1 MAAAALFS
9 VAPSWVT
16 QMQSK
21 YGVQPAELAN
31 AWEGVTSGNAGPYGT
46 MGWYWHWPADAD
58 DNRGL
63 GGSITWAWD
72 DQLCKETSNSE
83 DRGGLGVFEDVFN
96 EDFFFAKFVV
106 CKDIRAAM
114 HRAFQTWTDVHHK
127 INFIDVTEECR
138 RLYGKV
144 QSNCSL
150 AEVFITHRTDGGAS
164 PNDGKPWCDPASL
177 GASCGGSAFPY
188 GDPYELA
195 DSSYT
200 PNGYTSRRRA
210 LDEKEA
216 KWGDSPGDLHTHAT
230 RHLQT
235 DDTIEDTGAAIS
247 AGTAAASATQYGRYA
262 YDLRSTNGHVQKIGD
277 SDESPGRQVIETF
290 GGIISFNIDKC
301 WYLDSSFCAPLH
313 ELKSNMGS
321 DNALAMCQGLAYGV
335 FALALVTCIVLISR
349 VAKHQHCGCDSE
361 RTKAKKA
368 FDILEEVNSWGV
380 LPLGFLLLMLWTPIS
395 LQVNIF
401 TPCWECYDFEAAATH
416 EIGHIL
422 GLNHPNAIGTI
433 DGTDPFTG
441 EKFPVGNNSY
451 NWLLANKEGINPYTE
466 IVSNGTYPDACE
478 NPWKYVV
485 AGEWDDG
492 ELSEETGVRNSI
504 MEAFTEHNPKVCL
517 TADDLEA
524 INVLYPVCD
533 GRAMTVTTE
542 TKWNCAKSK
551 QRIGWVRVLVYI
563 FIPIIFI
570 MAGQMLILSR
580 LEYHEEEK
588 IKQMEDTI
596 TATAV
601 GKKKAEKV
609 AEANANKAAVLQQ
622 TLEVQIATEDD
633 RVEERAQQLAAEKI
647 QAHLHRKKS
656 AQKVDEMK
664 KERAARAAA
673 GEQVNYG
680 TNYSTVRKSQRAPSG
695 LPPGTSSATSIG
707 KV

>member
-1 MAAAALFS
+1 MAAAALFA

-21 YGVQPAELAN
+21 YGVQPADIAN
-31 AWEGVTSGNAGPYGT
+31 AWEGVESAPGAYGT

-72 DQLCKETSNSE
+72 DELCKETSTSE
-83 DRGGLGVFEDVFN
+83 DRGDVGVFEDVFN

-138 RLYGKV
+138 RLYGHVK
-144 QSNCSL
+144 SNCSL
-150 AEVFITHRTDGGAS
+150 AEVFVTHRTDVGATE
-164 PNDGKPWCDPASL
+164 NDGKPWCDPNSL
-177 GASCGGSAFPY
+177 GASCGGEAFPN

-195 DSSYT
+195 DSSYS

-210 LDEKEA
+210 LDEK
-216 KWGDSPGDLHTHAT
+216 KGKGQWGDSPGDLHTHAK
-230 RHLQT
+230 RHLQSDEVET
-235 DDTIEDTGAAIS
+235 TGAAIS
-247 AGTAAASATQYGRYA
+247 AGTAAASASQYGRWA
-262 YDLRSTNGHVQKIGD
+262 YDLRSTNGHVQQIGD
-277 SDESPGRQVIETF
+277 AGRQVIETF
-290 GGIISFNIDKC
+290 GGIISFNVEKC

-335 FALALVTCIVLISR
+335 FALAAVTCIVLISR
-349 VAKHQHCGCDSE
+349 VAKHQHCGCDNE

-380 LPLGFLLLMLWTPIS
+380 LPLGLLLLMLWTPIS

-433 DGTDPFTG
+433 DGY
-441 EKFPVGNNSY
+441 PVGNNSH
-451 NWLLANKEGINPYTE
+451 NSLLAHKEGIVPYTDL
-466 IVSNGTYPDACE
+466 VSNGTYEDACS

-485 AGEWDDG
+485 AGAWDDG
-492 ELSEETGVRNSI
+492 ELTEQGVRNSI

-596 TATAV
+596 TATTV
-601 GKKKAEKV
+601 GKKKAEK
-609 AEANANKAAVLQQ
+609 AAAASANKAAVLQE

-647 QAHLHRKKS
+647 QAHLRRKKDTD
-656 AQKVDEMK
+656 KVGALK
-664 KERAARAAA
+664 NERAARAAA
-673 GEQVNYG
+673 GEPVNYG
-680 TNYSTVRKSQRAPSG
+680 TNYTTAPSKPKARNSQRAPGG